1 MTIRVQNL
9 CDFFLKDIHLLSLKY
24 LARSLL
30 EIKQRI
36 NTLLYPFALKIESIK
51 NLALVGNFI
60 QNLVLS
66 DDKKLDGI
74 MSRILGQIW

>member
-1 MTIRVQNL
+1 MT
-9 CDFFLKDIHLLSLKY
+9 Y
-24 LARSLL
+24 LL

-36 NTLLYPFALKIESIK
+36 NTLLYPFALKIEGIK

-74 MSRILGQIW
+74 MSRIPGQIWWVFMALSKEI

>member
-1 MTIRVQNL
+1 MT
-9 CDFFLKDIHLLSLKY
+9 Y
-24 LARSLL
+24 LL

-51 NLALVGNFI
+51 NLALVGNLI
-60 QNLVLS
+60 HNLVLS

-74 MSRILGQIW
+74 MSRIPGQIWWVFMALSKEI

>member
-1 MTIRVQNL
+1 MT
-9 CDFFLKDIHLLSLKY
+9 Y
-24 LARSLL
+24 LL

-36 NTLLYPFALKIESIK
+36 NTLLYPFALKIEGIK

-74 MSRILGQIW
+74 MSRIP